1 MKLLLRD
8 LSSRKILEFW
18 GLFSVDTAQISSPPA
33 KSQDWV
39 RIAVRELET
48 KRCVDRTELKAFG
61 FSVVGLSPR
70 YSFDPSQSPRWV
82 SFFIS
87 SQVPL
92 GAIFQTCPL
101 KQCKQWWV
109 RGKMD
114 SDHLKISCPG
124 MW

>member
-18 GLFSVDTAQISSPPA
+18 GLFSVDTAQISNPPA

-61 FSVVGLSPR
+61 FSVVELSPR
-70 YSFDPSQSPRWV
+70 YSFDPS
-82 SFFIS
+82 
-87 SQVPL
+87 
-92 GAIFQTCPL
+92 
-101 KQCKQWWV
+101 
-109 RGKMD
+109 
-114 SDHLKISCPG
+114 
-124 MW
+124 